1 MGGAWQGGHVCGRG
15 LRGEVPEAQG
25 AVPGAR
31 ERELPVGGDDD
42 VADEV
47 GVAPQRPLGDAVV
60 GLVPCQ
66 LPHDDGFVWGGRRER
81 GETAGNGAEMGDRGW
96 KLGKGRRKHGKA

>member
-60 GLVPCQ
+60 GLVPRQ
-66 LPHDDGFVWGGRRER
+66 LPHDDGFVWGGGGKGGERRETGR
-81 GETAGNGAEMGDRGW
+81 KWGIEDGN
-96 KLGKGRRKHGKA
+96 